1 MSYKNLISYGET
13 LLNALKSID
22 YEKILLLIQ
31 EIVKKIDGNGE
42 IFLVGNGG
50 SAANAHHIAGD
61 YSKTFSI
68 LGKCLK
74 ISCISDND
82 CYLTAAANDIDFSE
96 VYEIL
101 IGSRIMKNDLLIL
114 FSGSGNSMNLIKAA
128 RKAKKAGIKT
138 SALVGYNGGALKNI
152 VDIPIH
158 FTIEDMEIAEDCQ
171 ITTFHYIKQKIVN
184 ELCDVSKKSSSKYDK
199 RTKEDLIA

>member
-1 MSYKNLISYGET
+1 MSYKNLISYGES
-13 LLNALKSID
+13 LLSALRSIED
-22 YEKILLLIQ
+22 EKILLLAR
-31 EIVKKIDGNGE
+31 EIEKKMDGSGE

-61 YSKTFSI
+61 YSKTFSM
-68 LGKCLK
+68 LGRCLK

-96 VYEIL
+96 IYEIL
-101 IGSRIMKNDLLIL
+101 IGSRIIKNDLLIL

-128 RKAKKAGIKT
+128 RKAKKAGIQT
-138 SALVGYNGGALKNI
+138 SALVGYSGGALKEI

-158 FTIEDMEIAEDCQ
+158 FTIDDMEIAEDCQ
-171 ITTFHYIKQKIVN
+171 ITTFHYIKQKIDLKLSDLKN
-184 ELCDVSKKSSSKYDK
+184 LELDVGKNMM
-199 RTKEDLIA
+199 

>member
-1 MSYKNLISYGET
+1 MSYKNLISYGES
-13 LLNALKSID
+13 LLSALRSIED
-22 YEKILLLIQ
+22 EKILLLAR
-31 EIVKKIDGNGE
+31 EIEKKMDGSGE

-61 YSKTFSI
+61 YSKTFSM
-68 LGKCLK
+68 LGRCLK

-96 VYEIL
+96 IYEIL
-101 IGSRIMKNDLLIL
+101 IGSRIIKNDLLIL

-128 RKAKKAGIKT
+128 RKAKKAGIQT
-138 SALVGYNGGALKNI
+138 SALVGYSGGALKEI

-158 FTIEDMEIAEDCQ
+158 FTIDDMEIAEDCQ

-184 ELCDVSKKSSSKYDK
+184 EFCEISKNKSSKYDK